1 MNCFYVLLSCTEVPR
16 ASVHA
21 TFSPPSFNKSPL
33 IVALSPQIVA
43 LNAKLSLSQHTRS
56 QNIVGIGYRYLLLQ
70 AHLWCEAFDSL

>member
-33 IVALSPQIVA
+33 IVALSPEIVA
-43 LNAKLSLSQHTRS
+43 LNVTLSLSQHTRS
-56 QNIVGIGYRYLLLQ
+56 QNMVGRVERLLT
-70 AHLWCEAFDSL
+70 C